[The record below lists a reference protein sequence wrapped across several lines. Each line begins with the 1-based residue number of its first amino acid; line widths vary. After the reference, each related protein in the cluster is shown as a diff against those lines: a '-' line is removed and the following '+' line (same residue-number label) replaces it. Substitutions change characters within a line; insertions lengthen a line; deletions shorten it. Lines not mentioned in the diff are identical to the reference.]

1 MSKIQLKRSEIYS
14 TKDSSSSK
22 NTVKI
27 KKSDIYKDEELIN
40 KRRKRAS
47 DKLTSFADRYTA
59 LMKDAEKYLTRAENE
74 PIETGVTANTKKG
87 NTLEGEAVK
96 SSISG
101 RKTSA
106 YSPSTA
112 GKVSSKAKAAAE
124 WADSITKADT
134 LKSEAGNIKS
144 EAAKLLKELEGDKSY
159 MSTEMYNTYKEL
171 LSSVAN
177 DNSTGLGDALTREA
191 QFRKNYT
198 DRDDYL
204 TEKKNN
210 EKQLENSKKYAEKYK
225 FDENTDILEIT
236 ALAEEALDRN
246 AKLKRNGKAG
256 TPTPEEEIAWLESE
270 VAKRVTLDDV
280 EAWQKAGGLEHL
292 VSKYG
297 YTAALN
303 TVGKEGDARQR
314 EAVLERDRLQALLD
328 EYSRNTIGSAAEQGD
343 YKRSFVSN
351 YGNPKDIRAQID
363 ALNKEIANYDLYSYL
378 ARIPS
383 EEGFRKYAK
392 DYTAIANAKNGLEA
406 IRKNGASMTNTEAA
420 IYNYLRDKNPDQAE
434 DFLELLSSDL
444 YDRSK
449 NEKLK
454 TWAEIADKS
463 PILSSGVSVLTSL
476 GGGLEYLAEDL
487 IPAIAKYPIESLQ
500 GKAGIAER
508 KTSDTYL
515 TDVTNTIRGEVS
527 KKFSNKIGEWD
538 AGAFVY
544 NTTMSGIDSAVS
556 AMTLGSAGGLTLGL
570 SAASQ
575 GSKSALEKGLT
586 NEQAFWA
593 GVFSGTFE
601 MFFEEFSIGQFK
613 VMQENP
619 VSTFKDLIKNM
630 AKSMGVNLL
639 EEAATETANILYDYI
654 AHGDLSDYAIR
665 VEELKAQN
673 EQFANDED
681 KLTDEEIKAKVW
693 GEMGLQV
700 VEAAASGALMGF
712 GMTAAADVSNS
723 IASINAKTEQ
733 GHEIIKNY
741 GDAESVA
748 KFAMELNG
756 IDRATYEQFYE
767 KEGSLLNAKA
777 NKNGEY
783 SDSTARLAKKV
794 YEAAIDENVKTT
806 KTKRE
811 DLIKSLLKTN
821 GVDSDKVSEV
831 SREISDTMG
840 DSNELRVLKK
850 KYADDDAVVTVID
863 AIETV
868 ANEAENAAVKSATEK
883 TFESLDVSDYN
894 VKPEAKG
901 IKKIADISDAD
912 ATIVDSAG
920 NEVSAYDAELTK
932 DEAVI
937 INGLQN
943 IAGKVDITPE
953 TANLVLAEFKNS
965 GVDAATYILGAGEAI
980 RYGRFGMQDT
990 AALASKEFAKNL
1002 PQNTQ
1007 RVMLEEGRRLAKAED
1022 DTRQAQTKKTSK
1034 KASKSK
1040 AGVVYAGEGV
1050 NAKAD
1055 GSIDTSKLDTRQQAN
1070 IRAIEA
1076 IAKVSP
1082 LEFHVFR
1089 STIDAD
1095 GHFSA
1100 VIDGKV
1106 YDKKAPNGLYYPGTN
1121 EIWIDLN
1128 SGLNG
1133 EGFMLWT
1140 AGHEISHYIR
1150 SQAPAQWRALAGAIS
1165 EEYLKNGKDFEKM
1178 LKDQK
1183 GFYLKNH
1190 EGESITNAQLEDAA
1204 YEELISEA
1212 LADMLTDGS
1221 VVEFLADVKKKDAGL
1236 WATIKKAIT
1245 DLLKRWG
1252 EMLGFYKEATL
1263 QTEEARSL
1271 REIEGA
1277 FERVQALFK
1286 EAFAAANEGYTE
1298 AAENAS
1304 KAIFGKNATEVNDS
1318 AVEEFGVKN
1327 QLREHE
1333 KIGEKA
1339 AKKNETTKA
1348 VDYSVLQAGID
1359 VMNEMAEAMM
1369 PYLKQDGILPPDNPG
1384 KTIFKNGSYGRTAEN
1399 TTLCV
1404 RTLTYED
1411 FKDRVSEKLNRPLTV
1426 AESLLVSQ
1434 KIYDIAVEP
1443 QCIYCYV
1450 AADRKAYDEYL
1461 GTYWKS
1467 MNKYI
1472 KALKDGGDS
1481 QSLYT
1486 EYLDGRKDTKQQQ
1499 ARWKRW
1505 ESLAKSG
1512 AAYIS
1517 QADLATKAKRDAI
1530 ISKGGAFADQIKD
1543 AQRYAQSAS
1552 WAKKV
1557 NDYRAYNGEILKMK
1571 ADFIKQLNSE
1581 YGLRMYSFSDYT
1593 PAFIV
1598 ENMQML
1604 IDASVMKLRSLAY
1617 TKDTAYAEIFAPT
1630 GQAINVSCFA
1640 KLDPKTGE
1648 YVEDSRQGAN
1658 WAKTQALRKQYKNV
1672 GAVMVATSD
1681 KMVDWALSQDWI
1693 DVVIPYHIV
1702 KTGTTIANEYAWR
1715 NYTADSADRQGNRA
1729 ANIYPTEHNNDF
1741 ATYKSLVEER
1751 GLTPRFSKWYDACIE
1766 GKITEAQY
1774 MKLVNEVRLPSSA
1787 LSAVTP
1793 NFNLDAARESFGITK
1808 DGKVIEG
1815 GFVDK
1820 GGYMG
1825 GWYRE
1830 GVDPDQEAMAV
1841 ASDIE
1846 AGKTSSEVDYGMNR
1860 KAKLSARNTAPTF
1873 YSQMGKAVDGIKD
1886 AKIGAKDVVSY
1897 LKGKGVKNE
1906 EIKWSG
1912 IENFL
1917 EGKKSVTKEELQ
1929 AFVASSMLDIEETVK
1944 KDNLANKFKSK
1955 AKLKKISNEIYE
1967 VYKDGK
1973 LIDTLKLTENHKGNR
1988 VGVWVPNDAKHKN
2001 AWFWDLDDALD
2012 AYNAAHTG
2020 DTKWSEYKL
2029 KGGKNYR
2036 EIAFSIPN
2044 SDYTNDAMIKH
2055 WGIKTGV
2062 VAHARVQ
2069 DMVVNG
2075 KKMLFIEELQSDWHN
2090 EGRKSGYEG
2099 DAKKEGPVPNAPFKD
2114 TYHEFVLK
2122 RLMRMAAEEGYD
2134 TIGWTQ
2140 SDTQSA
2146 RWSEAYSKAY
2156 HNTYDIRMV
2165 KFMNKEGGKWGTQVE
2180 SADLPAAAETV
2191 YVDNGWS
2198 NHYDSVKAWK
2208 DTVLYSLKEDGV
2220 KRSEIQFTQDGNQT
2234 IASNTETGETYA
2246 VLREVKTSGKIW
2258 SMEITDSMR
2267 DSVLYEGQAL
2277 YSQRNT
2283 PSNRSILANALE
2295 SAAKDADEKALLD
2308 RYKSLI
2314 SEYDEMDKELDST
2327 NKRLK
2332 ELYADK
2338 ANRKKN
2344 QDEINSL
2351 KVKANKLGRQISKY
2365 DKTLLELES
2374 ADALQRLLKREK
2386 SNARARQRVIDRER
2400 VEKRELRDKIRSF
2413 KKKLQSTLLRPTERK
2428 YVPAALVESMVAVC
2442 DSIYTDTQLLNDD
2455 GSINQAQAKRNVIKD
2470 KLAKLVSDY
2479 KALGEFSDPVYNGE
2493 YDAETE
2499 ALLTEL
2505 KDRFEGKSLIDMSKK
2520 DLEDMYEILKSIGE
2534 TLRDAR
2540 KLIGRTEATTVYE
2553 AADSIVDEQYDIL
2566 KKRKNGRRN
2575 AVNRASDY
2583 VTDNTLSPVRNVEKM
2598 SGYNPDSQLVKQ
2610 FHELEKGVR
2619 AKNFF
2624 IMNARQ
2630 AFAELTTG
2638 KNEKKYND
2646 AIYEAAGNNIFVD
2659 DRGRAFGIS
2668 KMEMMQA
2675 ILSYERE
2682 IANNLVHIRKSGFVF
2697 ADLEQLKKGKL
2708 SAALSREYAHQISVK
2723 TSELIEDFKQILEGD
2738 KWAQDY
2744 MEAARNFFN
2753 VTAKDALNKTY
2764 MSLKHRLIAKD
2775 KNYIPFE
2782 VDRKSVVEDI
2792 GANQDVQETINS
2804 YGMLKDMKR
2813 GAAQALMISGL
2824 NNILDRHIEQVGTV
2838 HGLAIPVRDFNK
2850 IWNAKSENSPTRQ
2863 KVNVQEMIEMNWG
2876 ESGYKHIVQAVKDIQ
2891 GKRQIKQSKVYNW
2904 IKSNYIGA
2912 TFALNLSIVTKQM
2925 GSLFSSTS
2933 MLRWRDPARMLSNF
2947 LYTAFNTKKIAA
2959 EVDKY
2964 TATAWMRRQG
2974 LSDAEVYTLMTE
2986 AKKPKWWKAISPAQV
3001 AKLITAM
3008 DYTVALSLW
3017 KYAKQDVAKATGLKG
3032 EELLKATAEYY
3043 DDVVE
3048 NTQSMTDVLHRP
3060 EIQKSGSIMSE
3071 VFGTF
3076 KTDLYQMAGQLKVA
3090 AGRYAAN
3097 KSKENG
3103 AAVAKT
3109 TFAIVSSAVWA
3120 QAMTLL
3126 FAALRYKMNPY
3137 RDDEDKDLTLETI
3150 WNKLSVDLIG
3160 EFISYLAPLSG
3171 GEVVDLIE
3179 AFAKGETPDVLNS
3192 FTFSTVNDLASAVG
3206 DIIKVVQDGK
3216 EIEYKH
3222 WKKLAVK
3229 GLTLFGIP
3237 ANNAIR
3243 AYEAFENHLKDAK
3256 NGEFF
3261 SFNAGA
3267 EKTAKNYMY
3276 GIVEAYEDGDIE
3288 DVEKRLKKA
3297 EETIENYEPAK
3308 LRSALLS
3315 AYKKGD
3321 VSRDTAEALLEK
3333 YLIENTKKEKDYK
3346 KKAEDE
3352 GKTVEQVKKE
3362 EIDNKVYW
3370 TLDKWDY
3377 IEEHGKDEGYTRY
3390 DEFYEAIDTGK
3401 SFNKVIKRYLNNGYD
3416 HDDLASEMTKHFK
3429 PLYQEMSKSERVALK
3444 NRLITAYSKLRRAKL
3459 EAEGEYSDRKIDALV
3474 KKYEYDRS
3482 DAIDE
3487 WLEE

>member
-1 MSKIQLKRSEIYS
+1 MAFVRTDKAKSEKEKNSKGFTATSSLKI
-14 TKDSSSSK
+14 DSDY
-22 NTVKI
+22 VE
-27 KKSDIYKDEELIN
+27 KK
-40 KRRKRAS
+40 RKKAS
-47 DKLTSFADRYTA
+47 DKLTDFADRYTA

-87 NTLEGEAVK
+87 NTLAGEAVK
-96 SSISG
+96 SNVSG

-112 GKVSSKAKAAAE
+112 GKASSKAKAAAE
-124 WADSITKADT
+124 WADSILKADT

-144 EAAKLLKELEGDKSY
+144 EAAKLLKELDGDKSY

-177 DNSTGLGDALTREA
+177 DNSTGLSDALTREA

-204 TEKKNN
+204 TEKKNY

-449 NEKLK
+449 NEKLR

-673 EQFANDED
+673 EQFTNDED

-777 NKNGEY
+777 NKKGEY
-783 SDSTARLAKKV
+783 SDSTARLARKV
-794 YEAAIDENVKTT
+794 YEAAIDENAKTT

-901 IKKIADISDAD
+901 IKKISAITDAD

-943 IAGKVDITPE
+943 IASKVDITPE
-953 TANLVLAEFKNS
+953 TANLVLAEFANS
-965 GVDAATYILGAGEAI
+965 NSDAATYILGVGEAI
-980 RYGRFGMQDT
+980 RYGKFGVQDT
-990 AALASKEFAKNL
+990 AALTSGEFAKNL

-1007 RVMLEEGRRLAKAED
+1007 RVMLEEGRRLAKLED
-1022 DTRQAQTKKTSK
+1022 DARQAKAEKTEK
-1034 KASKSK
+1034 KASKGK
-1040 AGVVYAGEGV
+1040 IGAVYAGEGI
-1050 NAKAD
+1050 ATKAD
-1055 GSIDTSKLDTRQQAN
+1055 GSIDMSQLDAKQQAN
-1070 IRAIEA
+1070 IRGIEA

-1089 STIDAD
+1089 SKLNAN
-1095 GHFSA
+1095 GNFSA
-1100 VIDGKV
+1100 VINGKE
-1106 YDKKAPNGLYYPGTN
+1106 YTKAPNGLYYPGTN

-1128 SGLNG
+1128 AGING
-1133 EGFMLWT
+1133 EGLMLWT
-1140 AGHEISHYIR
+1140 AGHEIAHYIR
-1150 SQAPAQWRALAGAIS
+1150 DKAPAQWRALAGAIS
-1165 EEYLKNGKDFEKM
+1165 EEYLKNGKDFEGM
-1178 LKDQK
+1178 LKDEIAAYSK
-1183 GFYLKNH
+1183 SHK
-1190 EGESITNAQLEDAA
+1190 GESLTEAQIEDGA

-1212 LADMLTDGS
+1212 LTNMLTDGS
-1221 VVEFLADVKKKDAGL
+1221 VVEFMADVKQKDAGL

-1252 EMLGFYKEATL
+1252 EILKFYKDAKL
-1263 QTEEARSL
+1263 QTREAIAL
-1271 REIEGA
+1271 EEIEGA
-1277 FERVQALFK
+1277 FNRVQKLFR
-1286 EAFAAANEGYTE
+1286 EAFAAANE
-1298 AAENAS
+1298 AE
-1304 KAIFGKNATEVNDS
+1304 IET
-1318 AVEEFGVKN
+1318 
-1327 QLREHE
+1327 
-1333 KIGEKA
+1333 IGSR
-1339 AKKNETTKA
+1339 N
-1348 VDYSVLQAGID
+1348 L
-1359 VMNEMAEAMM
+1359 
-1369 PYLKQDGILPPDNPG
+1369 
-1384 KTIFKNGSYGRTAEN
+1384 
-1399 TTLCV
+1399 
-1404 RTLTYED
+1404 
-1411 FKDRVSEKLNRPLTV
+1411 
-1426 AESLLVSQ
+1426 
-1434 KIYDIAVEP
+1434 
-1443 QCIYCYV
+1443 
-1450 AADRKAYDEYL
+1450 
-1461 GTYWKS
+1461 
-1467 MNKYI
+1467 
-1472 KALKDGGDS
+1472 
-1481 QSLYT
+1481 
-1486 EYLDGRKDTKQQQ
+1486 
-1499 ARWKRW
+1499 
-1505 ESLAKSG
+1505 
-1512 AAYIS
+1512 
-1517 QADLATKAKRDAI
+1517 
-1530 ISKGGAFADQIKD
+1530 
-1543 AQRYAQSAS
+1543 
-1552 WAKKV
+1552 
-1557 NDYRAYNGEILKMK
+1557 
-1571 ADFIKQLNSE
+1571 ADFSE
-1581 YGLRMYSFSDYT
+1581 
-1593 PAFIV
+1593 
-1598 ENMQML
+1598 
-1604 IDASVMKLRSLAY
+1604 
-1617 TKDTAYAEIFAPT
+1617 
-1630 GQAINVSCFA
+1630 A
-1640 KLDPKTGE
+1640 KHSE
-1648 YVEDSRQGAN
+1648 
-1658 WAKTQALRKQYKNV
+1658 RKK
-1672 GAVMVATSD
+1672 
-1681 KMVDWALSQDWI
+1681 
-1693 DVVIPYHIV
+1693 
-1702 KTGTTIANEYAWR
+1702 
-1715 NYTADSADRQGNRA
+1715 
-1729 ANIYPTEHNNDF
+1729 
-1741 ATYKSLVEER
+1741 
-1751 GLTPRFSKWYDACIE
+1751 
-1766 GKITEAQY
+1766 
-1774 MKLVNEVRLPSSA
+1774 
-1787 LSAVTP
+1787 
-1793 NFNLDAARESFGITK
+1793 
-1808 DGKVIEG
+1808 
-1815 GFVDK
+1815 
-1820 GGYMG
+1820 
-1825 GWYRE
+1825 
-1830 GVDPDQEAMAV
+1830 
-1841 ASDIE
+1841 
-1846 AGKTSSEVDYGMNR
+1846 
-1860 KAKLSARNTAPTF
+1860 APTF
-1873 YSQMGKAVDGIKD
+1873 YSQMGKVVDGIKD
-1886 AKIGAKDVVSY
+1886 AKIGATSVVSY

-1912 IENFL
+1912 IETFL

-1955 AKLKKISNEIYE
+1955 AKLKKISADTYE

-2180 SADLPAAAETV
+2180 STDLPAAAETV

-2258 SMEITDSMR
+2258 SMEITDSMK

-2277 YSQRNT
+2277 YSQRKTN
-2283 PSNRSILANALE
+2283 E
-2295 SAAKDADEKALLD
+2295 S
-2308 RYKSLI
+2308 
-2314 SEYDEMDKELDST
+2314 
-2327 NKRLK
+2327 
-2332 ELYADK
+2332 
-2338 ANRKKN
+2338 
-2344 QDEINSL
+2344 
-2351 KVKANKLGRQISKY
+2351 
-2365 DKTLLELES
+2365 
-2374 ADALQRLLKREK
+2374 
-2386 SNARARQRVIDRER
+2386 
-2400 VEKRELRDKIRSF
+2400 
-2413 KKKLQSTLLRPTERK
+2413 
-2428 YVPAALVESMVAVC
+2428 
-2442 DSIYTDTQLLNDD
+2442 
-2455 GSINQAQAKRNVIKD
+2455 
-2470 KLAKLVSDY
+2470 
-2479 KALGEFSDPVYNGE
+2479 
-2493 YDAETE
+2493 TE
-2499 ALLTEL
+2499 ALLAEVQKENKKLSEDVTRLRELVRLQSKLTHGQKFTKTSVEAAASRLMKTFGMTRGKGELVSKLNDFYTYIASNEQLDWEDIEREATNVIAYVDDAVTKKPVRTSYAQEVLDTVRGPRITLTEAQKAEAAARFGTYNNFRKHFMGSLQIVNEGGIALDSIWNEWAELFPGEFAEDITEGDMVTALADTVDQL
-2505 KDRFEGKSLIDMSKK
+2505 KQAYAVEAGTDEMMRDREWVQAIYNSYWDVSTLHTVADRYQGEINRLRSKHYESVNAIREKHEATMAEFSKK
-2520 DLEDMYEILKSIGE
+2520 NREAIKAQREQRDKALSEYKKQVAE
-2534 TLRDAR
+2534 T
-2540 KLIGRTEATTVYE
+2540 
-2553 AADSIVDEQYDIL
+2553 
-2566 KKRKNGRRN
+2566 
-2575 AVNRASDY
+2575 
-2583 VTDNTLSPVRNVEKM
+2583 
-2598 SGYNPDSQLVKQ
+2598 
-2610 FHELEKGVR
+2610 R
-2619 AKNFF
+2619 AKNVEGRKQTAARNKIKRVVSELATLFNRPTKKKNVKEGAKDLVATALATAE
-2624 IMNARQ
+2624 IMCSDNISNEDIVRRGFRFTLEPNESTLANRYADALKEADRLQGIIDELKGTEDAVKKEKLAAARDAYWTQ
-2630 AFAELTTG
+2630 KQRMKELDKKLAAVFKRESEYYSSITVKEMLSELSRVYGEIKNSSEDYLRGAFDESVYNHINQLATNEYFGANTVRNMDSYQLEHIYKAYRMVLQTIRNSNKLFSESIKQKVDEAAYKTMDEVAKYANSKNLSHEAVANLKKLGWGLLKPIYAFRIVGSETLNRLYGNIRKAQDTWYRDVNDAKQTKLELDREYGKKNWDLKETYKFTAADGTKFELTMG
-2638 KNEKKYND
+2638 QMMS
-2646 AIYEAAGNNIFVD
+2646 IYAYSRRAAADGHLSI
-2659 DRGRAFGIS
+2659 GGIS
-2668 KMEMMQA
+2668 FPAGQK
-2675 ILSYERE
+2675 ISKRVK
-2682 IANNLVHIRKSGFVF
+2682 I
-2697 ADLEQLKKGKL
+2697 KGKKTPF
-2708 SAALSREYAHQISVK
+2708 SVK
-2723 TSELIEDFKQILEGD
+2723 YVNNGGDAYVMTDSIIAEITKKLSEIDPKHNVLNYVVKMQDYLSEVMGAKGNEVSMKMYGVEMYTEKAYFPLKSDTNYMESKKQEAGDRKIVNESFTHALTPNASNTIVIEDFFDVWSNHVNRMSMYHAFALPLE
-2738 KWAQDY
+2738 
-2744 MEAARNFFN
+2744 
-2753 VTAKDALNKTY
+2753 
-2764 MSLKHRLIAKD
+2764 
-2775 KNYIPFE
+2775 
-2782 VDRKSVVEDI
+2782 
-2792 GANQDVQETINS
+2792 
-2804 YGMLKDMKR
+2804 
-2813 GAAQALMISGL
+2813 
-2824 NNILDRHIEQVGTV
+2824 
-2838 HGLAIPVRDFNK
+2838 DFNK
-2850 IWNAKSENSPTRQ
+2850 VYTFGERGTGDGVAPRSVRKVINKAYGNGATSYITNLMTDLNGGARVDNSAGFIGKLITVFKRAATFLSSSVVLQQPSAIVRAQAYIDPKYFAGKRIHNTKGHVAMWEQIKKYAPVAGIKEMGYFNTGMGRNTIDWLNEEANDKFREKIAAFFTDGSYRDEVLSRAPALADEIGWCAIWRAVQRETADKTNLKPGSEEFLEACGERFSDVIELTQVYDSVLSRSQVMRSPDYKMKEVTAFMAEPM
-2863 KVNVQEMIEMNWG
+2863 VQLNM
-2876 ESGYKHIVQAVKDIQ
+2876 YVDAAIQ
-2891 GKRQIKQSKVYNW
+2891 GKRIGGKEGLKVFSKTVTAVVASVIANAML
-2904 IKSNYIGA
+2904 KS
-2912 TFALNLSIVTKQM
+2912 L
-2925 GSLFSSTS
+2925 
-2933 MLRWRDPARMLSNF
+2933 
-2947 LYTAFNTKKIAA
+2947 
-2959 EVDKY
+2959 
-2964 TATAWMRRQG
+2964 ATAWR
-2974 LSDAEVYTLMTE
+2974 D
-2986 AKKPKWWKAISPAQV
+2986 
-3001 AKLITAM
+3001 
-3008 DYTVALSLW
+3008 
-3017 KYAKQDVAKATGLKG
+3017 
-3032 EELLKATAEYY
+3032 
-3043 DDVVE
+3043 
-3048 NTQSMTDVLHRP
+3048 
-3060 EIQKSGSIMSE
+3060 
-3071 VFGTF
+3071 
-3076 KTDLYQMAGQLKVA
+3076 
-3090 AGRYAAN
+3090 
-3097 KSKENG
+3097 
-3103 AAVAKT
+3103 
-3109 TFAIVSSAVWA
+3109 
-3120 QAMTLL
+3120 
-3126 FAALRYKMNPY
+3126 
-3137 RDDEDKDLTLETI
+3137 DDEDKTFVEKYIGDLWANFLDGVNPLTLVPYLRDIVSVMQGYDVKRSDMTAISDIVNSTVKLSEKIKEKDEIEFWSDISPVISAYSVLVGIPVKNLARDIKGI
-3150 WNKLSVDLIG
+3150 WNAANSMPLKETTYTGIKYALREAIEGDISNATQLYEDYVSGNEEHFDMVVDRYKTPKDAMTALKKQIG
-3160 EFISYLAPLSG
+3160 ERYRD
-3171 GEVVDLIE
+3171 GE
-3179 AFAKGETPDVLNS
+3179 
-3192 FTFSTVNDLASAVG
+3192 
-3206 DIIKVVQDGK
+3206 
-3216 EIEYKH
+3216 
-3222 WKKLAVK
+3222 
-3229 GLTLFGIP
+3229 IP
-3237 ANNAIR
+3237 A
-3243 AYEAFENHLKDAK
+3243 
-3256 NGEFF
+3256 
-3261 SFNAGA
+3261 
-3267 EKTAKNYMY
+3267 
-3276 GIVEAYEDGDIE
+3276 ED
-3288 DVEKRLKKA
+3288 
-3297 EETIENYEPAK
+3297 T
-3308 LRSALLS
+3308 
-3315 AYKKGD
+3315 
-3321 VSRDTAEALLEK
+3321 EK
-3333 YLIENTKKEKDYK
+3333 YLIDLYENKKSK
-3346 KKAEDE
+3346 KHYEDKAEE
-3352 GKTVEQVKKE
+3352 LGISVKEVKQAEKE
-3362 EIDNKVYW
+3362 DAAYW
-3370 TLDKWDY
+3370 QLDKWDY
-3377 IEEHGKDEGYTRY
+3377 IAEHGEVEGYTRY

-3401 SFNKVIKRYLNNGYD
+3401 GFNKVIKRYLNNGYD
-3416 HDDLASEMTKHFK
+3416 HDDLAREMTKHFK
-3429 PLYQEMSKSERVALK
+3429 PLYQEMSKSERVAMK

-3459 EAEGEYSDRKIDALV
+3459 EAEGKYSERKIDALV
-3474 KKYEYDRS
+3474 KKHEHDKS
-3482 DAIDE
+3482 GDIDE